1 MADSYNDC
9 IKLIDPAARTSK
21 MWLGGF
27 SEPAG
32 ISCNDTH
39 AYVADTNAHR
49 IMIVDLETREM
60 TELKLS

>member
-21 MWLGGF
+21 TWLDGF

-32 ISCNDTH
+32 ISCNETH

-49 IMIVDLETREM
+49 VMVVDLETREIA
-60 TELKLS
+60 ELTLS